1 MAAKAE
7 GKITCT
13 VELTPGAEG
22 RLADALF
29 VLYRQIKKGEI
40 EGPLME
46 KEKKKGSA

>member
-1 MAAKAE
+1 MAAKTE

-29 VLYRQIKKGEI
+29 KLYRRIEKGEL
-40 EGPLME
+40 EGPSLNM
-46 KEKKKGSA
+46 EKKKGSA